1 MQCARPQRQKKK
13 ANYREEG
20 MVRKTKSKLFDRGP
34 KISALGRACKT
45 ECIQAS
51 VLDRDPVNHRS
62 LGAALPLH
70 LSVAAVVHLSLHPL
84 LDAALIADLD
94 VDLMLHLLSGTIAL
108 AGVNLR

>member
-13 ANYREEG
+13 AKHREEG

-34 KISALGRACKT
+34 KISALGR
-45 ECIQAS
+45 
-51 VLDRDPVNHRS
+51 DRDPVNHRS

-94 VDLMLHLLSGTIAL
+94 VDLVLHLLSGTLAL